1 MLWLDWAGGGCE
13 TSDSHNF
20 RSQLPGVSLVSADQF
35 SIRSPG
41 GESQPLS
48 HVSRVSPKL
57 PWCLKF
63 NFIDDLQHL
72 PLLSAFD
79 CKKHW
84 ERGCCPLSRT
94 DSSKISLLLWFC
106 VSMTMTMVSPDTE
119 QTQLSLSGVT
129 ISDADTTY
137 LSWQLTTNFLQ
148 QQQHSHYSLK
158 YFLVSETLRPGQ
170 CKYDSQSYLCL
181 TVTVSQQRSKLL
193 IFTFHLPLTI
203 MIWQVWVEMT
213 LIWPQHCCKHSQC
226 CPDFSDSQFLSG
238 LLNSLYCWFSLMLE
252 SLYQWHWPLSLT
264 TLMVMMMMMWS
275 LTQMVSA
282 PVSQVY
288 WRLSTGYWLMVVAHL
303 HHQRSHTLTSA
314 SNSINMSF
322 QLIKL
327 F

>member
-1 MLWLDWAGGGCE
+1 MAVKPQILTISAH
-13 TSDSHNF
+13 S
-20 RSQLPGVSLVSADQF
+20 SLVSPWCLLISFQSDQ
-35 SIRSPG
+35 SG

-48 HVSRVSPKL
+48 HVPRVSPKL

-63 NFIDDLQHL
+63 NYIPF
-72 PLLSAFD
+72 LSAFN
-79 CKKHW
+79 CRG
-84 ERGCCPLSRT
+84 ERGCCQLSRT
-94 DSSKISLLLWFC
+94 ESSKMSWLLWFC
-106 VSMTMTMVSPDTE
+106 VHMTMIMVSPDTE

-129 ISDADTTY
+129 ITDADTTY

-238 LLNSLYCWFSLMLE
+238 LN
-252 SLYQWHWPLSLT
+252 
-264 TLMVMMMMMWS
+264 
-275 LTQMVSA
+275 
-282 PVSQVY
+282 
-288 WRLSTGYWLMVVAHL
+288 
-303 HHQRSHTLTSA
+303 
-314 SNSINMSF
+314 
-322 QLIKL
+322 
-327 F
+327 